1 MLGELQR
8 DGLCDA
14 TLAERLFWTVLE
26 HLQKLS
32 PGFATGRQGKGLA
45 RPFRRVAPVSNRGP
59 RVMSVLEGGKRR
71 SPALPGKERLGPLRC
86 RFLRESGSSETGDG
100 NRSRSRLGRR
110 PERWPRL

>member
-45 RPFRRVAPVSNRGP
+45 RPFRRVAPVSTVDEGYVRLKGGITAAFTSMTGQGTP
-59 RVMSVLEGGKRR
+59 WTLKMPVSMRVK
-71 SPALPGKERLGPLRC
+71 
-86 RFLRESGSSETGDG
+86 
-100 NRSRSRLGRR
+100 
-110 PERWPRL
+110 